1 MSAPSAP
8 PAPPRLSTTTDC
20 FIDSLK
26 RCATRRATT
35 SVVPPA
41 GNGTTMRIGLVGNSG
56 AEAACERLQASA
68 ATGKQAAYNRIL
80 LAFMM
85 VLPPKRW
92 SGPLAPLRAFLRAAL
107 GTFPAGVYYN
117 GAGIQSTRHSLG
129 RFEYDDH
136 VVDDKIVQVARRV
149 RARLNPKHV
158 VLRQHARVYEQD
170 VALPPREDG

>member
-68 ATGKQAAYNRIL
+68 ATGRQTAHNRIL

-85 VLPPKRW
+85 VLPLNDGQDLLRRFELFFAP
-92 SGPLAPLRAFLRAAL
+92 PLARFRPAFTTTAP
-107 GTFPAGVYYN
+107 G
-117 GAGIQSTRHSLG
+117 
-129 RFEYDDH
+129 
-136 VVDDKIVQVARRV
+136 
-149 RARLNPKHV
+149 
-158 VLRQHARVYEQD
+158 
-170 VALPPREDG
+170 